1 MIMLSSKDG
10 LFDKARGRIVGSEQY
25 LTKPFTRDEL
35 LGAIPTRSTERSLLP
50 MSTVLIIDDSPTEL
64 HLFQNMLERNGFET
78 LVADSGEE
86 GLKQAKLS
94 RPHCI
99 LMDVVMPGMNGFQAT
114 RKLSKDPDTSNIPV
128 IIITTKDQETDKI
141 WGMRQGAVEYLVKP
155 IVEKQ
160 LVEMINSVMDA

>member
-1 MIMLSSKDG
+1 
-10 LFDKARGRIVGSEQY
+10 
-25 LTKPFTRDEL
+25 
-35 LGAIPTRSTERSLLP
+35 

-64 HLFQNMLERNGFET
+64 HLFQNMLEKNGFDT

-114 RKLSKDPDTSNIPV
+114 RKLSKDPDTSGIPV

-155 IVEKQ
+155 VAEKQ
-160 LVEMINSVMDA
+160 LVEMINSVMDG

>member
-1 MIMLSSKDG
+1 
-10 LFDKARGRIVGSEQY
+10 
-25 LTKPFTRDEL
+25 
-35 LGAIPTRSTERSLLP
+35 

-64 HLFQNMLERNGFET
+64 HLFQNMLEKNGFET

-114 RKLSKDPDTSNIPV
+114 RKLSKDPDTSGIPV
-128 IIITTKDQETDKI
+128 IILTTKDQETDKI

-155 IVEKQ
+155 IAERQ
-160 LVEMINSVMDA
+160 LVDMINSVMAA